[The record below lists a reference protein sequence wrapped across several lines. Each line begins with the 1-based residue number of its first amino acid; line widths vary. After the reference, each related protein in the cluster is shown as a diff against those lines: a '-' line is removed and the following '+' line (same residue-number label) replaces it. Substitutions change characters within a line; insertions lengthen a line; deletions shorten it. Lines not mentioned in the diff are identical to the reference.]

1 MQHLSF
7 REELHAIE
15 AVIAGQGVGIFSDA
29 LVAHEFDA
37 GTLVTTARHVSP
49 SSAGWRR
56 SGSRRTSR
64 CGTRAGAMTARSHF
78 TFDKVRDVYT
88 CPAGKMLTTTSS
100 ISTDHT
106 IRYNASLGDC
116 RTCALKAKCCPN
128 VPARRIV
135 REIHE
140 DARDIARR
148 KMTTKAFARYR
159 DV

>member
-1 MQHLSF
+1 M
-7 REELHAIE
+7 
-15 AVIAGQGVGIFSDA
+15 
-29 LVAHEFDA
+29 
-37 GTLVTTARHVSP
+37 
-49 SSAGWRR
+49 
-56 SGSRRTSR
+56 
-64 CGTRAGAMTARSHF
+64 
-78 TFDKVRDVYT
+78 RDVYT